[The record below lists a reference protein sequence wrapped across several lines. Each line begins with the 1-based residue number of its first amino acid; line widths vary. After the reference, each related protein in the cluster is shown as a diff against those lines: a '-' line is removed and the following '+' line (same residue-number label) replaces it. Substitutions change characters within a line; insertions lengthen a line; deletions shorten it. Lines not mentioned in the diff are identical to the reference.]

1 MATYKEICESVLEEV
16 NGRGDTFASLNLGR
30 DGNGE
35 LYVSDPTQRNII
47 RWVNDLYVQ
56 MQQQFIQADFMH
68 ARDVLFSTVVGQQQY
83 EVEGIRAVNTDSVFL
98 TKAGSTAKI
107 PVEVEEYRD
116 WLIGDTAGSTIDSR
130 GTPMSLIRMPDESW
144 LVDPVPTE
152 VWNVNADFWYE
163 PSGFV
168 DGDEEPRWSSL
179 YHDILK
185 WRALLLFSTEFSEE
199 KSVNVVL
206 ERVKIMLGPLDRAFK
221 KRYIPP
227 ITGPEGF

>member
-16 NGRGDTFASLNLGR
+16 NGRGDTFASMDLGR

-68 ARDVLFSTVVGQQQY
+68 VRDVLFTTVVGQEQY
-83 EVEGIRAVNTDSVFL
+83 VVEGIRAVNIDSVFL
-98 TKAGSTAKI
+98 TKAGSTAKM
-107 PVEVEEYRD
+107 PVAVQNYQD
-116 WLIGDTAGSTIDSR
+116 WVVKEAVGSTIPQT
-130 GTPMSLIRMPDESW
+130 GTPLKLIRMPDESW
-144 LVDPVPTE
+144 ICDPVPTE
-152 VWNVNADFWYE
+152 VWSVNADWWVE
-163 PSGFV
+163 PAGFE
-168 DGDEEPRWSSL
+168 DEDEEPRWSPL

-185 WRALLLFSTEFSEE
+185 WRALLLFATEFSEE

-206 ERVKIMLGPLDRAFK
+206 ERVKIMLAPLDRAFK

-227 ITGPEGF
+227 ITGPSGF